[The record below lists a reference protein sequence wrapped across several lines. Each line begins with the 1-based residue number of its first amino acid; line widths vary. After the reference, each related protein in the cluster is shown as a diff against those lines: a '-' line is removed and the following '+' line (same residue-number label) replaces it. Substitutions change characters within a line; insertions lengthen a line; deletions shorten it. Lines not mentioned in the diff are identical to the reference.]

1 MDDLQHGARLCL
13 ELWGWSQVPAW
24 AETKK
29 PDYYL
34 LRDQGRVDDILP
46 WSLLSGKTYIFAT
59 YKHTDNFF
67 QQFIA

>member
-24 AETKK
+24 AETKE

-46 WSLLSGKTYIFAT
+46 WSLLSGKTYISAA
-59 YKHTDNFF
+59 YKHTDTQISPNL
-67 QQFIA
+67 Q

>member
-24 AETKK
+24 AETKE

-46 WSLLSGKTYIFAT
+46 WSLLSGKTYLFAT
-59 YKHTDNFF
+59 YKHIK
-67 QQFIA
+67 QFIA

>member
-24 AETKK
+24 AETKE

-46 WSLLSGKTYIFAT
+46 WSLLSGKTYLFAT
-59 YKHTDNFF
+59 YKHSLFSVSPNL
-67 QQFIA
+67 Q